1 MEQLPRYHLRGKLFP
16 GMFPSE
22 RAIMF
27 EDSQGRTVSV
37 LIAERAVTSLGDE
50 GLIEVTLV
58 DERGDLKLVSLPGE
72 VFGAGRMAT
81 VRAEQLQP
89 VPQPA

>member
-1 MEQLPRYHLRGKLFP
+1 
-16 GMFPSE
+16 
-22 RAIMF
+22 MF
-27 EDSQGRTVSV
+27 EDWQGRTVSV

>member
-1 MEQLPRYHLRGKLFP
+1 MSQLPRYYLRGKLFP

-22 RAIMF
+22 RALMF

-37 LIAERAVTSLGDE
+37 LVGERAVTPLGDD

-58 DERGDLKLVSLPGE
+58 DERGDFKLVSLPGE
-72 VFGAGRMAT
+72 VFGSGRMAT

-89 VPQPA
+89 FPQPA